1 MPFDPKPIYQLVDD
15 IPKGQVA
22 SYGMIAS
29 LLPGVTARMVGRA
42 MSQLETGSKTPWH
55 RIVQSAGTI
64 AERLSAD
71 VQREKLKEE
80 GVDFR
85 KSGAVDWSACRWKGP
100 SQRWIARTGAD
111 PERVLEILATWPRR

>member
-64 AERLSAD
+64 AERLSAG

-85 KSGAVDWSACRWKGP
+85 KSGAVDWSACRWQGP

-111 PERVLEILATWPRR
+111 PERVLEILSTWPRP